1 MNGVEHLADQLKKA
15 FEGGAWHGPSVKDS
29 LLNVTSINAMTRPI
43 NKVHTI
49 WEIVLH
55 LNAWHD
61 AVRKRLTGLIV
72 NLNDEEDWP
81 PVKNVSEFAWT
92 TSIEN
97 LEKSLNNLLKTISLF
112 DSNKL
117 HDIIPGL
124 NYTNYFLICGLI
136 QHDIYHAGQIA
147 LLKKALI

>member
-1 MNGVEHLADQLKKA
+1 MKEEEHLADQLKKA
-15 FEGGAWHGPSVKDS
+15 FEGGAWHGPSVKEA
-29 LLNVTSINAMTRPI
+29 LLNISSLNANARPI
-43 NKVHTI
+43 KHVHSI

-61 AVRKRLTGLIV
+61 AVRKRLIGLTV
-72 NLNDEEDWP
+72 NLSDEEDWP
-81 PVKNVSEFAWT
+81 PIKNVSEFAWT
-92 TSIEN
+92 TAVEN
-97 LEKSLNNLLKTISLF
+97 LGKSMNNLLKTISDF
-112 DSNKL
+112 DESKL